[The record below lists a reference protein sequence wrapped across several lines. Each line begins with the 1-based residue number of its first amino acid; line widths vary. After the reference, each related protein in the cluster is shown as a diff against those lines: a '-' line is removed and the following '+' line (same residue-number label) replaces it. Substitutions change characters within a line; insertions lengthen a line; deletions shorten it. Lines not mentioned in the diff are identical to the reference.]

1 VQSAQ
6 VLPLAFDL
14 VPEAARASV
23 VGRAVDD
30 IVTHRGGHA
39 YVGVLGAR
47 DVLPALSAN
56 GRLDVAYALATQ
68 RYLFLVAA
76 AR

>member
-1 VQSAQ
+1 MH
-6 VLPLAFDL
+6 
-14 VPEAARASV
+14 
-23 VGRAVDD
+23 
-30 IVTHRGGHA
+30 TW
-39 YVGVLGAR
+39 GVLGAR
-47 DVLPALSAN
+47 DVLPVLSAN